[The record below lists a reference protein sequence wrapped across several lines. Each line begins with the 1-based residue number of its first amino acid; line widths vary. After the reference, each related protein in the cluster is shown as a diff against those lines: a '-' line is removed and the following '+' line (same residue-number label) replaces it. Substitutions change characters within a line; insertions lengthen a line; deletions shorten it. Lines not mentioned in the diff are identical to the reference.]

1 MQGWYKY
8 STISPTSLMLA
19 RTLLRNQSNQFSQIH
34 TGVSKDDWNTCAH
47 TSSLVGNLPKL
58 IPRVKITPGYPVI
71 VQHYHVYKEL
81 RCNYLPVYTIYT
93 IQICA
98 HIISM
103 SFLKLI
109 LYQFTGFPRSSLY
122 NHFFKIPFGIVLCAL
137 RYADNTTLMAESEEE
152 LKNLLMRVKEDSQ
165 TAGLKLNI
173 KKKLRSRPTAPL
185 LHGK

>member
-1 MQGWYKY
+1 
-8 STISPTSLMLA
+8 MLA
-19 RTLLRNQSNQFSQIH
+19 RTFLRNQSNHFNQIH
-34 TGVSKDDWNTCAH
+34 TGVSKDDWNACAH

-58 IPRVKITPGYPVI
+58 IPRVQITPGYPVI
-71 VQHYHVYKEL
+71 FQHYHVYKEL
-81 RCNYLPVYTIYT
+81 RCNYLPVYNIYT
-93 IQICA
+93 IQTCA
-98 HIISM
+98 QIISM

-109 LYQFTGFPRSSLY
+109 LYQFIGFPRSSLY
-122 NHFFKIPFGIVLCAL
+122 NHFLKIPFGIILCAL

-152 LKNLLMRVKEDSQ
+152 LKNLLMRVKEGSQ